1 MMLDPNPPQFPT
13 SWANAWGED
22 SYGLW
27 QAFEVQGVRQVMRWI
42 LPGRFQMGSSTAEAG
57 RVDGEKQHPVV
68 ISKGFWLAE
77 TACTQA
83 LWQAVTGQNPSH
95 FDDDPLCPVDAV
107 SWRDCEAFV
116 QQLSH
121 SLPGDLVLRLPTE
134 AEWEY
139 ACRADTTTVF
149 NVGDHLLASDA
160 NFDGNYPYGNTP
172 KGVFHQRTLPV
183 HEFAPNRWGLF
194 QMHGN
199 LWEWCNDWLG
209 DYPGELAV
217 DPVGPAEGRER
228 VLRGGG
234 WLRAAQSLRAAQ
246 RRANSPDARYHFF
259 GLRLAGG

>member
-1 MMLDPNPPQFPT
+1 MMLDPNPPQFPA

-22 SYGLW
+22 GYGLW

-42 LPGRFQMGSSTAEAG
+42 LPGQFQMGSSTAEAE
-57 RVDGEKQHPVV
+57 RFDAEKQHSVV

-83 LWQAVTGQNPSH
+83 LWQAVMGQNPSY
-95 FDDDPLCPVDAV
+95 FDDDPLCPVDSV
-107 SWRDCEAFV
+107 SWSDCKAFI

-139 ACRADTTTVF
+139 ACRAGTTTVF
-149 NVGDHLLASDA
+149 NVGDHLSSSDA
-160 NFDGNYPYGNTP
+160 NFDGNFPYGNVP
-172 KGVFHQRTLPV
+172 NGVYREHTLPV

-199 LWEWCNDWLG
+199 LWEWGNDWLG
-209 DYPGELAV
+209 DYPGELVV
-217 DPVGPAEGRER
+217 DPVGPAKGHRR
-228 VLRGGG
+228 VLRGGCWVLG
-234 WLRAAQSLRAAQ
+234 ARDLRAA
-246 RRANSPDARYHFF
+246 RRGASTPDRRSRSI